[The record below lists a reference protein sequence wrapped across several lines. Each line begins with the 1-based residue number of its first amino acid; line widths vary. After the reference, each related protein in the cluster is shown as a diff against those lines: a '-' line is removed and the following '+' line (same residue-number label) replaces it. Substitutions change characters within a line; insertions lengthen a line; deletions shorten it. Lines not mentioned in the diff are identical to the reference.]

1 MITNPAKESSAR
13 IRGFSLLEL
22 MVTMAILTIVI
33 GVVTQGLNTM
43 QVRNTVETNKVDL
56 TQESRQFM
64 DQIINDIHQSGF
76 PRIGLFD
83 PASLVSATDCT
94 LDTGATNTVAVACG
108 LLTVKAGEL
117 DFEGDVD
124 GTGVSKVTIQLVVPN
139 NGCPCTIQRGT
150 VLKSVGGT
158 PPYYTEVNNVMNQNI
173 FTAYDNNGATVALPI
188 IGNAYATGNN
198 IQAIGIN
205 LYVRASQPDA
215 KTGVFPS
222 VTMDSTVKINN

>member
-1 MITNPAKESSAR
+1 MIANPAKESSNR
-13 IRGFSLLEL
+13 TRGFSLLEL
-22 MVTMAILTIVI
+22 MVTMAILTVVI
-33 GVVTQGLNTM
+33 GVVTEGLNTM

-94 LDTGATNTVAVACG
+94 KDNNVACG
-108 LLTVKAGEL
+108 LISVSSTAIQ
-117 DFEGDVD
+117 FEGDVD
-124 GTGVSKVTIQLVVPN
+124 GTGVSEVYIQLQVPQ

-158 PPYYTEVNNVMNQNI
+158 PPYYTEVNNVMNQNV

-188 IGNAYATGNN
+188 IGTAYNTGNN
-198 IQAIGIN
+198 IQAVGIN
-205 LYVRASQPDA
+205 LYVRASQADA